1 MRKNILSLSIAAMVG
16 GLGLAGAASAGV
28 ISTGSN
34 ADALKVTTEGIGHIL
49 LVPYYSAQEGNATL
63 LNIVNTDETNGKAV
77 KVRFRGASN
86 SDDVFDFT
94 LFLSPGDVWAGQV
107 SRNAATDLATLSFG
121 DNSCTLPEGSNV
133 KRDFVTDRL
142 NPAADL
148 ANETR
153 EGYVE
158 ILNMANVPPKIGG
171 ADNALYT
178 AIKHVNNVAP
188 CRTTTAGKTALNKLA
203 TEVTTETEAFAAG
216 LSYPT
221 TGLFANWT
229 IINVSDATSWTG
241 EAAAIV
247 ATTEAGAPAAA
258 NIVLFPQKDSAPTI
272 PAGGISALTADPLL
286 VQEKVEIRN
295 YDLPDLSTPYTVST
309 NANAALIQAHQLT
322 SAIAKTTIK
331 NEYITTDAIQ
341 ASTDWVFSFPTRRY
355 HMALDYAGTKTNGK
369 LTNANIIYNPSV
381 YFLGGVVGTPAVAV
395 QNANTSVMGASGKEQ
410 ICLTKVTS
418 YAYNREENKGE
429 QEDFVI
435 SPSTPAQTPALC
447 GEVAV
452 WSFNAG
458 GTTDPSALSAA
469 VARGNIEVGFADG
482 WAAFNTPSAVSGGY
496 GLPILGAAFTK
507 AVNPYVA
514 AGVSGTYGAAWNH
527 RYSSG
532 TPLSFNA
539 Q

>member
-28 ISTGSN
+28 IQDSST
-34 ADALKVTTEGIGHIL
+34 ATALKVTTEGIGHIL
-49 LVPYYSAQEGNATL
+49 LVPYYTAQEGNATL

-107 SRNAATDLATLSFG
+107 SRNATTDVATLSFS
-121 DNSCTLPEGSNV
+121 DNSCTLPEGVNI

-142 NPAADL
+142 NPSADL

-158 ILNMANVPPKIGG
+158 ILSMADVPPTIAGT
-171 ADNALYT
+171 ANALYT

-188 CRTTTAGKTALNKLA
+188 CRTTTAGKAALNKLA
-203 TEVTTETEAFAAG
+203 TEVTSQTEAYAAG

-247 ATTEAGAPAAA
+247 ATDAGGNAAKA
-258 NIVLFPQKDSAPTI
+258 NIVLFPQKDSSPTI

-286 VQEKVEIRN
+286 VKEKVEIRN
-295 YDLPDLSTPYTVST
+295 YDLPDLSTPYTLDTS
-309 NANAALIQAHQLT
+309 AGAALAQAHVLT

-355 HMALDYAGTKTNGK
+355 HMALDYAGTKTGGK
-369 LTNANIIYNPSV
+369 LTSSNIIHNPSL
-381 YFLGGVVGTPAVAV
+381 YFVPGTGG
-395 QNANTSVMGASGKEQ
+395 NTTVMGASGKEQ
-410 ICLTKVTS
+410 ICLTKVTG

-435 SPSTPAQTPALC
+435 SPRTPAQTPAVC

-458 GTTDPSALSAA
+458 GTVDPSALSAA

-482 WAAFNTPSAVSGGY
+482 WAVFNTPSASGSY
-496 GLPILGAAFTK
+496 GLPVLGAAFTK

-532 TPLSFNA
+532 APLPVVGP
-539 Q
+539 